1 MIGNNLPQ
9 LTGTKRS
16 LLVLLASSALFTAG
30 CSNMMSTA
38 LSSGAVPQAKSI
50 GGKVHGGFQPVI
62 GATVKLYYAGQ
73 TPSFPTTEAAT
84 TTSAADGSFSF
95 TQSGTTGQPENGNI
109 YSCPT
114 TSNPLVYV
122 IAKGGNTLGDGVSTE
137 SNSAAAFIGVY
148 GDCSELTSS
157 NFIELNEA
165 TTVATMVAVQQYF
178 DPNSEGLSAD
188 GIGTA
193 KIAIDSTPAT
203 IANMVNLTTGFAV
216 TSTNI
221 AGIHGLGASTVV
233 ATPESSKINLMA
245 NILASCVNNIS
256 ASAPNCTTL
265 FANAVP
271 PNPATTSRPAGT
283 RFSQATD
290 VLQALYFMLTN
301 PTSGG
306 TTNQA
311 NLFGL
316 SAGVGAAFQPILTD
330 QPSDWTVAIVY
341 SSTSSCGTGGGALFS
356 APSQVAIDLN
366 GQVWVANGEVTNGNV
381 VQLTSNG
388 APSACNSFGSGATAA
403 KSALFIDST
412 GSTGG
417 AGKIWSSLS
426 GSSTITRFN
435 PIDSTHLTFTAAGPV
450 LAITGDG
457 TGNIF
462 LSTATGLYEIPA
474 AFAAGATATTPTLL
488 SSTVTNAVSLMP
500 DKTGAI
506 WASSGTSTLQQVVGT
521 TVNPFTASANTQSVA
536 VNSANNVFVSSVTPG
551 NSISYFA
558 NGGSGYLLLGSVA
571 GPLGGL
577 NQPTAITLDGA
588 SNVWIVNMLADTN
601 PAFAT
606 DPTAPATQFG
616 ISEGSINGI
625 PFSPDSSSGAFQ
637 KPASFL
643 SPGSQ
648 SGIMVDQSGNV
659 WIAGG
664 GATNNFIT
672 EIVGAGVP
680 LYQPYAQGLE
690 NGRFGSQP

>member
-506 WASSGTSTLQQVVGT
+506 WASSGTTALQQVVGT

-616 ISEGSINGI
+616 ISEGSSNGT
-625 PFSPDSSSGAFQ
+625 PLSPDSSSGAFQ

>member
-38 LSSGAVPQAKSI
+38 PSSGAVPQAKSI

-73 TPSFPTTEAAT
+73 SSAPTEAAT
-84 TTSAADGSFSF
+84 TTSASDGSFSF

-114 TSNPLVYV
+114 GSNPLVYV

-178 DPNSEGLSAD
+178 DPNSESLSAD

-193 KIAIDSTPAT
+193 KIAIDATPAT

-341 SSTSSCGTGGGALFS
+341 SSTSSCGTRGGALFS

-366 GQVWVANGEVTNGNV
+366 GQVWVANGEVANGNV

-388 APSACNSFGSGATAA
+388 ALSACNSFGSGATAA
-403 KSALFIDST
+403 NSALFIDST

-426 GSSTITRFN
+426 GSSTVTRFN
-435 PIDSTHLTFTAAGPV
+435 PINSTSLTFTAAGPV

-462 LSTATGLYEIPA
+462 LSTANGLYEIPA
-474 AFAAGATATTPTLL
+474 AFAAGATAITPTLM

-500 DKTGAI
+500 DKTGTI
-506 WASSGTSTLQQVVGT
+506 WASSGTSTLQQIVGT
-521 TVNPFTASANTQSVA
+521 AVNPFNAAANTQSVA

-551 NSISYFA
+551 NSISFFT
-558 NGGSGYLLLGSVA
+558 NSGSGYSFQGAVA
-571 GPLGGL
+571 SPTGGL

-588 SNVWIVNMLADTN
+588 SNVWSVNMLPNTN

-616 ISEGSINGI
+616 ISEGGINGT
-625 PFSPDSSSGAFQ
+625 PLSPDSSSGAFQ

>member
-9 LTGTKRS
+9 LSGTKRS
-16 LLVLLASSALFTAG
+16 LLALLASSALFTAG

-38 LSSGAVPQAKSI
+38 LSSGPVPQAKSI

-73 TPSFPTTEAAT
+73 GSAPAEAAT
-84 TTSAADGSFSF
+84 TTSASDGSFSF
-95 TQSGTTGQPENGNI
+95 TQSATQGQGENGNT
-109 YSCPT
+109 YSCPL
-114 TSNPLVYV
+114 SGDPLTYV

-137 SNSAAAFIGVY
+137 NNSAAAFIGIY
-148 GDCSELTSS
+148 GNCMEINSS

-178 DPNSEGLSAD
+178 DPNGEGLSAD

-193 KIAIDSTPAT
+193 KIAIDSTTAT
-203 IANMVNLTTGFAV
+203 IANMVNVTTGLAV

-221 AGIHGLGASTVV
+221 AGIHGLGAATVV

-256 ASAPNCTTL
+256 ASAPNCVTL
-265 FANAVP
+265 FANAIP
-271 PNPATTSRPAGT
+271 PNPAVTSRPPGT
-283 RFSQATD
+283 TFSQATD

-301 PTSGG
+301 PTNGG
-306 TTNQA
+306 TANQA

-316 SAGVGAAFQPILTD
+316 AAGVGSAFQPVLTD
-330 QPSDWTVAIVY
+330 QPSDWTVAISY

-356 APSQVAIDLN
+356 APNQVAIDIN
-366 GQVWVANGEVTNGNV
+366 GEVWVANGEATNGNV

-388 APSACNSFGSGATAA
+388 APATCNSFGSGATAA
-403 KSALFIDST
+403 NSALFIDST
-412 GSTGG
+412 GSTAGL
-417 AGKIWSSLS
+417 GKIWSALS
-426 GSSTITRFN
+426 GSSTVTRYN
-435 PIDSTHLTFTAAGPV
+435 PINSTSLNFTAAGPV

-462 LSTATGLYEIPA
+462 LSTAAGFYEIPA
-474 AFAAGATATTPTLL
+474 AFAQGATATTPALV
-488 SSTVTNAVSLMP
+488 SSAVTNAVSLLA

-506 WASSGTSTLQQVVGT
+506 WASSGSSTLQQVVGT
-521 TVNPFTASANTQSVA
+521 AVNPFNATANTQSVA
-536 VNSANNVFVSSVTPG
+536 VNSANYVFVSSVTPG
-551 NSISYFA
+551 NSVSLFGNRG
-558 NGGSGYLLLGSVA
+558 NGYMFLGGAAS
-571 GPLGGL
+571 PLGGL
-577 NQPTAITLDGA
+577 NQPIAITVDGA
-588 SNVWIVNMLADTN
+588 SNIWAVNMLPNTN

-606 DPTAPATQFG
+606 DSTAPATQFG
-616 ISEGSINGI
+616 ISEASISGVPI
-625 PFSPDSSSGAFQ
+625 SPDTASGAFQ
-637 KPASFL
+637 KTASYL
-643 SPGSQ
+643 NPGSN
-648 SGIMVDQSGNV
+648 SGIIVDQSGNV

-680 LYQPYAQGLE
+680 LYQPFAQGLE
-690 NGRFGSQP
+690 NGRFGGQP

>member
-38 LSSGAVPQAKSI
+38 PSSGAVPQAKSI

-245 NILASCVNNIS
+245 NILASCVNNTS

-271 PNPATTSRPAGT
+271 PNPATTGRPAGT

>member
-1 MIGNNLPQ
+1 MIGNKLPQ

-73 TPSFPTTEAAT
+73 GSAPTEAAT
-84 TTSAADGSFSF
+84 TTSVSDGSFSF
-95 TQSGTTGQPENGNI
+95 TQSATQGQGENGNT
-109 YSCPT
+109 YSCPLST
-114 TSNPLVYV
+114 DPLTYV
-122 IAKGGNTLGDGVSTE
+122 IARGGNTLGDGVSTE

-148 GDCSELTSS
+148 GDCKELTSS

-178 DPNSEGLSAD
+178 DPNGEGLSAD

-265 FANAVP
+265 FANAIP

-283 RFSQATD
+283 TFSQATD

-306 TTNQA
+306 AANQA

-366 GQVWVANGEVTNGNV
+366 GQVWVANGQTTNGNV

-388 APSACNSFGSGATAA
+388 ALSACNSFGSGATAA
-403 KSALFIDST
+403 NSAVFIDST
-412 GSTGG
+412 GNTGG
-417 AGKIWSSLS
+417 EGKVWSALS
-426 GSSTITRFN
+426 GSSTVTRFN
-435 PIDSTHLTFTAAGPV
+435 PVTSTSLTFTAAGPV

-474 AFAAGATATTPTLL
+474 SFAAGTTATTPTLL
-488 SSTVTNAVSLMP
+488 SSAVTGAVSLMA

-506 WASSGTSTLQQVVGT
+506 WASSSTGTLQQVVGT
-521 TVNPFTASANTQSVA
+521 TVNPFTAPANTQSLA
-536 VNSANNVFVSSVTPG
+536 VTSANNVFVSSVTPG
-551 NSISYFA
+551 NSVSYFA
-558 NGGSGYLLLGSVA
+558 NGGSGYSLLGTVA
-571 GPLGGL
+571 SPLAGI
-577 NQPTAITLDGA
+577 NQPIAITLDGA
-588 SNVWIVNMLADTN
+588 SNVWAVNMLANTN

-606 DPTAPATQFG
+606 DPTAPPTQFG
-616 ISEGSINGI
+616 ISEATPSGV
-625 PFSPDSSSGAFQ
+625 PLSPDTGSGAFQ
-637 KPASFL
+637 KPASYL
-643 SPGSQ
+643 NPGSN
-648 SGIMVDQSGNV
+648 SGIIVDQSGNV

-664 GATNNFIT
+664 GAMNNFIT

-680 LYQPYAQGLE
+680 LYQPYAQGLA
-690 NGRFGSQP
+690 NGRFGGQP

>member
-9 LTGTKRS
+9 LSGTKRS

-38 LSSGAVPQAKSI
+38 LSSGPVPEAKSI

-73 TPSFPTTEAAT
+73 SSAPTEAAT
-84 TTSAADGSFSF
+84 TTSASDGSFSF
-95 TQSGTTGQPENGNI
+95 TQSATQGQGENGNT
-109 YSCPT
+109 YSCPL
-114 TSNPLVYV
+114 SSDPLTYV

-137 SNSAAAFIGVY
+137 SNSAAAFIGIY
-148 GDCSELTSS
+148 GDCKELTSS

-165 TTVATMVAVQQYF
+165 TTVATMVAAQQYF
-178 DPNSEGLSAD
+178 DANSEGLSAD
-188 GIGTA
+188 GTGAA

-203 IANMVNLTTGFAV
+203 IANLVNLTTGFAV

-283 RFSQATD
+283 TFSQATD

-306 TTNQA
+306 AANQA

-341 SSTSSCGTGGGALFS
+341 SSTSSCGTRGGAIFS
-356 APSQVAIDLN
+356 APNQVAIDIN
-366 GQVWVANGEVTNGNV
+366 GQVWVANGEATNGNV

-388 APSACNSFGSGATAA
+388 AVSTCNSFGSGATAA
-403 KSALFIDST
+403 NSALFIDST

-417 AGKIWSSLS
+417 EGKIWSALS
-426 GSSTITRFN
+426 GSSTVTRFN
-435 PIDSTHLTFTAAGPV
+435 PVGSTSLTFTAAGPV

-462 LSTATGLYEIPA
+462 LSTASGLYEIPA
-474 AFAAGATATTPTLL
+474 AFAAGSTATTPTLV
-488 SSTVTNAVSLMP
+488 SSAVTGAVSIMA

-506 WASSGTSTLQQVVGT
+506 WASSSTGSLQQVVGT
-521 TVNPFTASANTQSVA
+521 TVNPFSAPANTKSVA
-536 VNSANNVFVSSVTPG
+536 VTVADNVFVSSVTPG
-551 NSISYFA
+551 NSVSYFT
-558 NGGSGYLLLGSVA
+558 NPGSGYSLLGTVPSPLA
-571 GPLGGL
+571 GI
-577 NQPTAITLDGA
+577 NQPIAITLDGA
-588 SNVWIVNMLADTN
+588 SNVWAVNMLANIN

-616 ISEGSINGI
+616 ISEATPSGVSL
-625 PFSPDSSSGAFQ
+625 SPDTGSGAFQ
-637 KPASFL
+637 KPASYL
-643 SPGSQ
+643 NPGSN
-648 SGIMVDQSGNV
+648 SGIIVDQSGNV

-664 GATNNFIT
+664 GAMNNFIT

-680 LYQPYAQGLE
+680 LYQPYAQGLA
-690 NGRFGSQP
+690 NGRFGGQP